1 MSNSYN
7 ERPTDLTLEKLKSY
21 TAQKIKSLSVQL
33 KDLGLTNM
41 IYLHVLDK
49 AKVKFFK
56 KYTNQLFKLFSV
68 AYLITLYNSLIF
80 NPLL

>member
-7 ERPTDLTLEKLKSY
+7 ERPTDLTVEKFKSY

-41 IYLHVLDK
+41 IYLHVLYK
-49 AKVKFFK
+49 AKVKFLK
-56 KYTNQLFKLFSV
+56 NIRQLFKHFSV
-68 AYLITLYNSLIF
+68 AYLIILYNSLIF